1 MRVVSRALGIVALL
15 AAGAVASGWAQKPQ
29 TREGFWI
36 GVGLG
41 YGSASLSSSGTS
53 FADNAKGGSATGYI
67 KLGGT
72 LSPKVLLGGEF
83 NAWVKNVTSGTG
95 ASGTEDVGNAS
106 AAVYFYPAQQSGF
119 FLKGGV
125 GWAVF
130 RLSESGSST
139 QTNGFGLLGGL
150 GYDIRIGR
158 MISLTPTANVYWGS
172 DGDLQ
177 PAGTSVSVPSIKHT
191 IFDFGLGLTFH

>member
-1 MRVVSRALGIVALL
+1 MHAVTRVLGIVALL
-15 AAGAVASGWAQKPQ
+15 AAGAVVSGRAQKPQ

-36 GVGLG
+36 GFGFG

-53 FADNAKGGSATGYI
+53 FADSAKGGSATGYI

-72 LSPKVLLGGEF
+72 LNPNVLLGGEF
-83 NAWVKNVTSGTG
+83 NGWVKSVSDL
-95 ASGTEDVGNAS
+95 TEDVGNAS
-106 AAVYFYPAQQSGF
+106 VAVYLYPAAKSGF
-119 FLKGGV
+119 FVKGGV

-130 RLSESGSST
+130 RFSESGRST

-158 MISLTPTANVYWGS
+158 MISLTPTGNAYWGS
-172 DGDLQ
+172 DGDLS
-177 PAGTSVSVPSIKHT
+177 PSGTGAGIPSVKHT
-191 IFDFGLGLTFH
+191 VFDFSLGLTFH